1 MRSMATERTD
11 SAHTAV
17 VVAMDGLQLLDLAGP
32 TEVLRVATRLGGGP
46 GYRTVVATP
55 GGADVVAESGIR
67 IGADVASRSSSTAA
81 TPSTR

>member
-1 MRSMATERTD
+1 MATERTER
-11 SAHTAV
+11 AHAAV

-55 GGADVVAESGIR
+55 GGADVVFRRAGSASGPTWR
-67 IGADVASRSSSTAA
+67 SRSSSTPA